1 MKNLIVKILLFTLL
15 ATIFCSCEKEKY
27 PGAYPY
33 DEITF
38 YYDCTVGYGRTKKVI
53 YTDIEGWDKEK
64 YPMTFWVDNEE
75 VASISQDGYITG
87 KKLKGDLIVHAKVM
101 STRGMIEGSV
111 RYNINDILSGDE
123 LSLLFNLGLDVDIN
137 VRTCAEDIAEEL
149 AKIKS
154 IIFTIDRMADTTFN
168 KISPYIKSLDTLQIT
183 TYNKSLDLSDVKIK
197 HLIITD
203 GRFRWNNKYP
213 ISLDSL
219 ENVNTYQT
227 YIEPHVLTELNINK
241 ALEELTFCA
250 LPGFPTLDLRE
261 FNSLKKINRE
271 YLYEWFLIPCNI
283 IPPTSIE
290 YINILGANIIFENV
304 YTSLHTFKFTCPQV
318 KHTILSKNH
327 MPNLKEI
334 QYDFTESKNWFIS
347 LDISDY
353 EFSELDYINID
364 AVDKIILSNSIY
376 NNRHKYN
383 ILSSIYEISDK
394 LE

>member
-1 MKNLIVKILLFTLL
+1 MKKLFNLFLFVVTSLLLL
-15 ATIFCSCEKEKY
+15 SCEKEKY

-137 VRTCAEDIAEEL
+137 VQTCAEDIAEEL

-283 IPPTSIE
+283 IPPTSTE

-353 EFSELDYINID
+353 EFSDLDYIDID

-394 LE
+394 

>member
-1 MKNLIVKILLFTLL
+1 MKKLFNLFLFVVTSLLLL
-15 ATIFCSCEKEKY
+15 SCEKEKY

-33 DEITF
+33 DEISF
-38 YYDCTVGYGRTKKVI
+38 YYVDCSVSYGQTKKI
-53 YTDIEGWDKEK
+53 LYTDIEGWDKEK

-87 KKLKGDLIVHAKVM
+87 KKNVGTVTVYAKVM
-101 STRGMIEGSV
+101 SINGMIEGSV
-111 RYNINDILSGDE
+111 TYKINDILSNEELTLLTYLGINVNINNPTSAEDLASE
-123 LSLLFNLGLDVDIN
+123 LS
-137 VRTCAEDIAEEL
+137 
-149 AKIKS
+149 KIKS
-154 IIFTIDRMADTTFN
+154 IKFRMSCMADTTFC
-168 KISPYIKSLDTLQIT
+168 KISPYISSLDTLQIV
-183 TYNKSLDLSDVKIK
+183 TYNKSLDLSNIKIK

-203 GRFRWNNKYP
+203 GRFRWSNKYP

-334 QYDFTESKNWFIS
+334 HYDFTESKNWLIS

-353 EFSELDYINID
+353 EVSDLDHINID
-364 AVDKIILSNSIY
+364 VVDKIILSKSIY
-376 NNRHKYN
+376 DNKDKYN
-383 ILSSIYEISDK
+383 ILSSIYEIAYK